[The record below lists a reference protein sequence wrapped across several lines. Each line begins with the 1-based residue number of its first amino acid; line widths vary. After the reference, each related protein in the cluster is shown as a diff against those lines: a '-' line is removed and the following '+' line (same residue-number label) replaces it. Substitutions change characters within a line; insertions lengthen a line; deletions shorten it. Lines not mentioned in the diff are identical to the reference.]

1 MKYIIFL
8 ACAFAIAE
16 AQSRQNNPLA
26 SLTAYASRGAG
37 SSGPDAPSGGSG
49 LSMFSIGMPGSSM
62 PGSLPGMPS
71 FGETSSG
78 PTSGLP
84 AMSMPSI
91 PGLSGMPG
99 MPGGAGMMGRG
110 MLGAMAAS
118 GGNFSNIMKMQT
130 YMAIL
135 MGRCRSINQVQK
147 LLMLNGQF
155 GDDIVSMYQCRCGMQ
170 MPALACLQISRNM

>member
-16 AQSRQNNPLA
+16 AQSRQSNPLA

-37 SSGPDAPSGGSG
+37 SSGPDAASGGSG

-84 AMSMPSI
+84 ALSM